1 MKLDIA
7 LWSLLSPYPGTE
19 LYGIIAS
26 DSRYRFIEDW
36 RRGVHCN
43 SELVS
48 IFESDDYPARER
60 IDMFYYANIIT
71 GAYGNIV
78 NSNTSNFEKFFTLM
92 RLILK
97 YDRGR
102 FCIPL
107 FKNPAGIFDRS

>member
-78 NSNTSNFEKFFTLM
+78 NSNTSNFEKVFYSDAIDPQIRPRAVLH
-92 RLILK
+92 
-97 YDRGR
+97 
-102 FCIPL
+102 PL